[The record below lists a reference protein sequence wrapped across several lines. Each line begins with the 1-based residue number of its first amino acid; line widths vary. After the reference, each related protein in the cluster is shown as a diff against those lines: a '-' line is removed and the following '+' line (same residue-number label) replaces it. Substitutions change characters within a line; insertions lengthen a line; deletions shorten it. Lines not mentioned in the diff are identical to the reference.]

1 VSSQPDGESVDVL
14 LDDRCLRVRLLGG
27 AAVEPHRLSVD
38 GHAISIEQPETN
50 RRIVEWQSRTFRL
63 ERTPAPRIEE
73 TAADRGIGGG
83 AGRLS
88 APMPGRVVRVAVEA
102 GQHVV
107 QNQPLVVLEAMKME
121 HVVEAPHA
129 GVVTDVCVQVGE
141 QVTSGARLLT
151 IGSTDQA
158 QDVE

>member
-1 VSSQPDGESVDVL
+1 
-14 LDDRCLRVRLLGG
+14 
-27 AAVEPHRLSVD
+27 
-38 GHAISIEQPETN
+38 
-50 RRIVEWQSRTFRL
+50 
-63 ERTPAPRIEE
+63 
-73 TAADRGIGGG
+73 
-83 AGRLS
+83 
-88 APMPGRVVRVAVEA
+88 MPGRVVRVAVEA
-102 GQHVV
+102 GQYVA